1 MPEEFCAITAPDLSE
16 IIAECLVKTFCDFF
30 KTVSTESFLVAS
42 DSVSI
47 DILKWRGN
55 TFKINSVELQ
65 YKGIL
70 YRWQKKTAHGMRMA
84 EMFARAIPNLKTN
97 SNP

>member
-47 DILKWRGN
+47 DILKRRGN
-55 TFKINSVELQ
+55 TFKINTVELQ
-65 YKGIL
+65 YKASCIDD
-70 YRWQKKTAHGMRMA
+70 RK
-84 EMFARAIPNLKTN
+84 N
-97 SNP
+97 STWNAYG

>member
-47 DILKWRGN
+47 DILK
-55 TFKINSVELQ
+55 
-65 YKGIL
+65 
-70 YRWQKKTAHGMRMA
+70 
-84 EMFARAIPNLKTN
+84 
-97 SNP
+97 